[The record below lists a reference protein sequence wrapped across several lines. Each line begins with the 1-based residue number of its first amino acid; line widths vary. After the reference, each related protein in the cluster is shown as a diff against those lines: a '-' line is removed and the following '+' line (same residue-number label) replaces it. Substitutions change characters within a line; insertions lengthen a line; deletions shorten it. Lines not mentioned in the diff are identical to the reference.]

1 MKFLPIAAALSAFAM
16 FGQPTP
22 RTVAAADVQTIDEII
37 AKVNGDIVT
46 KNELERSA
54 KEMVTEL
61 KAQNMA
67 GQRLEEAYKEHEKD
81 ILRDRIDNLLL
92 VQRGK
97 ELNIDV
103 TSEVSKY
110 MAEAQRKSGI
120 ADPEKFREFIH
131 QATGVSW
138 EDFQLEAKNGILTRR
153 VISEEVSR
161 NINITNDEIEAYY
174 NAHKKDFVREEKVYL
189 QEILISTQGKD
200 ATGMAAA
207 ERKATDVSAR
217 AARGERWADL
227 AKENSDS
234 TTAQTG
240 GDLGGY
246 PKGYLSKVYEDAVW
260 NLPKGG
266 VTPPLKGDNGFL
278 ILKVVEHTKAGQAE
292 LEDVKPEI
300 EEILYAPKMQPKVRD
315 YLAGLRK
322 TAFLQIKAGWVDTG
336 AVPGMDTHWQD
347 PATLKPET
355 VSKHQV
361 SQKVR
366 HKRLLW
372 VIPVPGTQE
381 TVTGTSKSR

>member
-1 MKFLPIAAALSAFAM
+1 MKFLPIAAAVSAFAM

-22 RTVAAADVQTIDEII
+22 RSVAAADVQTIDELV

-54 KEMVTEL
+54 KEIVMEL

-103 TSEVSKY
+103 TSDLSKY

-131 QATGVSW
+131 QATGESW
-138 EDFQLEAKNGILTRR
+138 EDFQSDAKNGILTRR

-161 NINITNDEIEAYY
+161 NINITSDEIEAYY
-174 NAHKKDFVREEKVYL
+174 NAHKKDFIREEKVYL

-207 ERKATDVSAR
+207 ERKAKDLSDR
-217 AARGERWADL
+217 AAKGERFSDL

-234 TTAQTG
+234 TTAQQG
-240 GDLGGY
+240 GELGGY
-246 PKGYLSKVYEDAVW
+246 TKEFLDPVLVAAVW
-260 NLPKGG
+260 DLPKGG
-266 VTPPLKGDNGFL
+266 VTPPIKRDNGFL
-278 ILKVVEHTKAGQAE
+278 ILKVAEHTKAGQAS
-292 LEDVKPEI
+292 LEDAKPEI
-300 EEILYAPKMQPKVRD
+300 EEMLYAPKMQPRVRE
-315 YLAGLRK
+315 YLLGLRK
-322 TAFLQIKAGWVDTG
+322 TAFLQIKEGWVDTG

-347 PATLKPET
+347 PSMLKPET
-355 VSKHQV
+355 ISKHQV
-361 SQKVR
+361 SQKIR